1 MKVRKYSGKEK
12 EMKDQDIKVLV
23 RMLMGIVL
31 ALMVVITTVS
41 PASAV
46 DTARTYNSGVL
57 VIIFLGVCAL
67 IVVAQL
73 VPALLLMLGAIKA
86 LASGRRQKEVPV
98 TETNQDGF

>member
-1 MKVRKYSGKEK
+1 MNDQGVKVF
-12 EMKDQDIKVLV
+12 V
-23 RMLMGIVL
+23 RMLMGIAL
-31 ALMVVITTVS
+31 ALIVVITTVS

-86 LASGRRQKEVPV
+86 LATSRKQKEVPV
-98 TETNQDGF
+98 AENNRNGF

>member
-1 MKVRKYSGKEK
+1 
-12 EMKDQDIKVLV
+12 MKDQGKKILA
-23 RMLMGIVL
+23 RMCMGIVL
-31 ALMVVITTVS
+31 TLVVVITTVS

>member
-1 MKVRKYSGKEK
+1 MKGQV
-12 EMKDQDIKVLV
+12 INTIV
-23 RMLMGIVL
+23 RMLMGLVL
-31 ALMVVITTVS
+31 ALVVMITTVS

-73 VPALLLMLGAIKA
+73 VPALLLMIGAIKA
-86 LASGRRQKEVPV
+86 LASRKKPEEVPL
-98 TETNQDGF
+98 TETNRNGF